1 MGRDLQLARFSV
13 MSVATVLWLGA
24 CALTNQ
30 TIATGDTLATE
41 TNTVTIDEPPTG
53 SGEEQPVATGG
64 VATTSVPV
72 QGEVNEVFVPFPE
85 SADDTEW
92 DQVVL
97 LGYGD
102 EPGGLG
108 AGPGHGP
115 ELPARGMDGSWWVP
129 DTDRFRIVHFDSDGR
144 FLEDFETA
152 VTSSVFGLQVT
163 EGGVVMASTSRP
175 SLLRI
180 DDGQVGYQDTAPTT
194 LELIT
199 TAGEVAYATPMLGN
213 SRYSVT
219 PTGTGLAVARVD
231 AFTSWSG
238 QAYSVEMVARNTA
251 EVWVADSGSQGKP
264 LTIRLVLEPNDGGS
278 AFGIVEYETD
288 LLGNI
293 HLLFYGLS
301 SKAEKT
307 QLSVYVR
314 ISPAGE
320 VLSAPTPNPLG
331 EFDSGSVG
339 HLTID
344 PRTGVATLAT
354 VTTDGIRIYQV
365 DCATACDPP

>member
-1 MGRDLQLARFSV
+1 MGRDLQLTRFSV
-13 MSVATVLWLGA
+13 MVVALSVWLVA
-24 CALTNQ
+24 CAPTNQ
-30 TIATGDTLATE
+30 TIGDGATITTE
-41 TNTVTIDEPPTG
+41 ANTVTIDEPSTG
-53 SGEEQPVATGG
+53 SGEQPVTTVG
-64 VATTSVPV
+64 VTPTSVPI
-72 QGEVNEVFVPFPE
+72 QDEVIEVVIPFPE

-92 DQVVL
+92 DQVLL

-102 EPGGLG
+102 EPAGLG

-175 SLLRI
+175 ALLRI
-180 DDGQVGYQDTAPTT
+180 DAGQVEYQDTDPTT
-194 LELIT
+194 FELVT
-199 TAGEVAYATPMLGN
+199 TAGGVAYATPMLGN

-219 PTGTGLAVARVD
+219 PKATGLDVARVD
-231 AFTSWSG
+231 AFTSRSG
-238 QAYSVEMVARNTA
+238 QAYSVEMIAHDTA
-251 EVWVADSGSQGKP
+251 EVWVADPDP
-264 LTIRLVLEPNDGGS
+264 LSEPLRIRLILKPNDGGA

-288 LLGNI
+288 ELGNT

-301 SKAEKT
+301 SKAENT

-320 VLSAPTPNPLG
+320 VLTAPTPNPLG

-344 PRTGVATLAT
+344 PPTGVAYLTT
-354 VTTDGIRIYQV
+354 VTTDGIQV
-365 DCATACDPP
+365 YELDCATGCGPP